1 MGYIF
6 DALNRGGPRHKESEQ
21 PIENEM
27 SQMSASQDQGLKLT
41 QSMTES
47 QQIHESLTIEPPTTP
62 QAAPNETL
70 VNSEPQLAEPV
81 APSVSMTMPP
91 PVAPS
96 SRRQPAMDYSD
107 VDERLVSL
115 TNPSCVIAEE
125 YRSIT
130 GLLAKWE
137 NRRHLVHTITS
148 ATPQE
153 GKTITSLNMGLI
165 MAELHNRKTLVIEAD
180 LRLPQFKKLLN
191 LPQSYG
197 LVGVMRGEATFKDAL
212 LTVGPNNLHVL
223 PAGSR
228 VNNEAVQLLSSPQMA
243 SMVKKLKR
251 EYDHVIIDTPP
262 VVELA
267 DAGILGSMSDD
278 VILIARMS
286 RTPSPLIRQAIRTLE
301 SYHAPVAGVIATD
314 HSRSFRQYY
323 YYRYGYRYQ
332 YRYYAKAA

>member
-6 DALNRGGPRHKESEQ
+6 DALNRGGQEPNESGKQ
-21 PIENEM
+21 R
-27 SQMSASQDQGLKLT
+27 SQQTLASQNAGLKFTGNDEPT
-41 QSMTES
+41 QEEMTTETPKATQAQPS
-47 QQIHESLTIEPPTTP
+47 PTLATP
-62 QAAPNETL
+62 AAPTISISVPPMPKPAQRT
-70 VNSEPQLAEPV
+70 VNRE
-81 APSVSMTMPP
+81 
-91 PVAPS
+91 
-96 SRRQPAMDYSD
+96 DYSD

-125 YRSIT
+125 YRSIRT

-165 MAELHNRKTLVIEAD
+165 MSELHNRKTLVIEAD

-197 LVGVMRGEATFKDAL
+197 LVGVMRGEASFQDAL
-212 LTVGPNNLHVL
+212 LEVGPNGLHVL
-223 PAGSR
+223 PAGTR
-228 VNNEAVQLLSSPQMA
+228 INNEAVQLLSSPQMS
-243 SMVKKLKR
+243 SMIKKLKR

-267 DAGILGSMSDD
+267 DAGILGAQSDD

-286 RTPSPLIRQAIRTLE
+286 RTPSTLIRQAIRTLE

-323 YYRYGYRYQ
+323 YFRYGYRYQ

>member
-6 DALNRGGPRHKESEQ
+6 DALNRGGQEPKDSSKQRPEQ
-21 PIENEM
+21 ASD
-27 SQMSASQDQGLKLT
+27 SQNAGLKFT
-41 QSMTES
+41 GTNEPVSEN
-47 QQIHESLTIEPPTTP
+47 LTIEPPQATQP
-62 QAAPNETL
+62 QQAAKPTPSLATPAAPL
-70 VNSEPQLAEPV
+70 VNISV
-81 APSVSMTMPP
+81 PS
-91 PVAPS
+91 
-96 SRRQPAMDYSD
+96 QPKPAQRTVNREDYSD

-115 TNPSCVIAEE
+115 TNPSSVIAEE
-125 YRSIT
+125 YRSIRT

-197 LVGVMRGEATFKDAL
+197 LVGVMRGEASFQDAL
-212 LTVGPNNLHVL
+212 LEVGPNGLHVL
-223 PAGSR
+223 PAGTR
-228 VNNEAVQLLSSPQMA
+228 VNNEAVQLLSSPQMS
-243 SMVKKLKR
+243 SMIKKLKR

-267 DAGILGSMSDD
+267 DAGILGSQSDD

-286 RTPSPLIRQAIRTLE
+286 RTPSTLIRQAIRTLE

>member
-6 DALNRGGPRHKESEQ
+6 DALNRGGPKDKMVAQ

-27 SQMSASQDQGLKLT
+27 SQMPADQDQGLKLT
-41 QSMTES
+41 QPIAES
-47 QQIHESLTIEPPTTP
+47 QQNHESLSIDPPHAP
-62 QAAPNETL
+62 QVAPAVPVNPGPQMAAP
-70 VNSEPQLAEPV
+70 A
-81 APSVSMTMPP
+81 APSVSVTMPP
-91 PVAPS
+91 PVQES
-96 SRRQPAMDYSD
+96 SRRQSQMDYSD

-115 TNPSCVIAEE
+115 INPSCVIAEE
-125 YRSIT
+125 YRAIRT
-130 GLLAKWE
+130 GLLAKWD

-153 GKTITSLNMGLI
+153 GKTITSLNLGLI
-165 MAELHNRKTLVIEAD
+165 LAELHNRKTLVIEAD

-212 LTVGPNNLHVL
+212 LNVGPNNLHVL

-251 EYDHVIIDTPP
+251 EYDHIIIDTPP

-267 DAGILGSMSDD
+267 DAGILGAMSDD

-286 RTPSPLIRQAIRTLE
+286 RTPSPLIKQAIRTLE
-301 SYHAPVAGVIATD
+301 SYHAPVACVIATD

>member
-6 DALNRGGPRHKESEQ
+6 DALNRGGQDSRESARQREAQ
-21 PIENEM
+21 F
-27 SQMSASQDQGLKLT
+27 SASNAGLKFTGAL
-41 QSMTES
+41 SES
-47 QQIHESLTIEPPTTP
+47 QTHEDLSIETP
-62 QAAPNETL
+62 QATTQATTAPIDPVTPVQTGPSL
-70 VNSEPQLAEPV
+70 ATPAAPTISVTVPPMPKATRTVNHE
-81 APSVSMTMPP
+81 
-91 PVAPS
+91 
-96 SRRQPAMDYSD
+96 DYSD

-125 YRSIT
+125 YRSIRT

-197 LVGVMRGEATFKDAL
+197 LVGVMRGEASFQDAL
-212 LTVGPNNLHVL
+212 LEVGPNGLHVL
-223 PAGSR
+223 PAGTR

-243 SMVKKLKR
+243 SMIKKLKR

-267 DAGILGSMSDD
+267 DAGILGAMSDD

-286 RTPSPLIRQAIRTLE
+286 RTPSTLIRQAIRTLE

>member
-6 DALNRGGPRHKESEQ
+6 DALNRGGQESKESAKQVTEKTQ
-21 PIENEM
+21 APLGV
-27 SQMSASQDQGLKLT
+27 GLKLT
-41 QSMTES
+41 DTFGQSTAQEQLSIETPQVTAMAD
-47 QQIHESLTIEPPTTP
+47 IEPTPTLSSPAAPSASISIPPMP
-62 QAAPNETL
+62 QA
-70 VNSEPQLAEPV
+70 
-81 APSVSMTMPP
+81 
-91 PVAPS
+91 
-96 SRRQPAMDYSD
+96 SRRTVNREDYSD

-115 TNPSCVIAEE
+115 TNPSSVIAEE
-125 YRSIT
+125 YRAIRT

-197 LVGVMRGEATFKDAL
+197 LIGVMRGEASFQDAL
-212 LTVGPNNLHVL
+212 LEVGPNGLHVL
-223 PAGSR
+223 PAGTR
-228 VNNEAVQLLSSPQMA
+228 VNNEAVQLLSSPQMS
-243 SMVKKLKR
+243 SMIKKLKR
-251 EYDHVIIDTPP
+251 EYDHIIIDTPP

-267 DAGILGSMSDD
+267 DAGILGALSDD

-286 RTPSPLIRQAIRTLE
+286 RTPSTLIRQAIRTLE

>member
-6 DALNRGGPRHKESEQ
+6 DALNRGGQKSDESKKPLADISPTSSDDIQ
-21 PIENEM
+21 Q
-27 SQMSASQDQGLKLT
+27 SLKLA
-41 QSMTES
+41 QSVDGEQNQDS
-47 QQIHESLTIEPPTTP
+47 ADPKQAPEIGAPASPTVSVSMPT
-62 QAAPNETL
+62 
-70 VNSEPQLAEPV
+70 PQLAGGKAEL
-81 APSVSMTMPP
+81 
-91 PVAPS
+91 
-96 SRRQPAMDYSD
+96 DYSD

-125 YRSIT
+125 YRSIRT

-197 LVGVMRGEATFKDAL
+197 LVGVLRGEASFKDAL
-212 LTVGPNNLHVL
+212 LEVGPNGLHVL
-223 PAGSR
+223 PAGTR
-228 VNNEAVQLLSSPQMA
+228 VNNEAVQLLSSPQMS
-243 SMVKKLKR
+243 SMIKKLKR
-251 EYDHVIIDTPP
+251 EYDHIIIDTPP

-267 DAGILGSMSDD
+267 DAGILGAMSDD
-278 VILIARMS
+278 VILVARMG
-286 RTPSPLIRQAIRTLE
+286 RTPSTLIRQAIRTLE
-301 SYHAPVAGVIATD
+301 SYRAPVAGVIATD

-332 YRYYAKAA
+332 NRYYSQAA

>member
-6 DALNRGGPRHKESEQ
+6 DALNRGGQEPKD
-21 PIENEM
+21 
-27 SQMSASQDQGLKLT
+27 SAKHADATSSPTGGLKFTGEQTPASENL
-41 QSMTES
+41 S
-47 QQIHESLTIEPPTTP
+47 IEAP
-62 QAAPNETL
+62 QAPQQPQAQPTPSLAAP
-70 VNSEPQLAEPV
+70 A
-81 APSVSMTMPP
+81 APSVNISVPPMPK
-91 PVAPS
+91 
-96 SRRQPAMDYSD
+96 PAQRTVNREDYSD

-125 YRSIT
+125 YRSIRT

-165 MAELHNRKTLVIEAD
+165 MSELHNRKTLVIEAD

-197 LVGVMRGEATFKDAL
+197 LVGVMRGEASFQDAL
-212 LTVGPNNLHVL
+212 LEVGPNGLHVL
-223 PAGSR
+223 PAGTR
-228 VNNEAVQLLSSPQMA
+228 VNNEAVQLLSSPQMS
-243 SMVKKLKR
+243 SMIKKLKR

-267 DAGILGSMSDD
+267 DAGILGSQSDD

-286 RTPSPLIRQAIRTLE
+286 RTPSTLIRQAIRTLE